1 MFHQVR
7 FQLRLS
13 LYDLVDPSRP
23 QNVLVPYQFSTGP
36 DRNKFIQTG
45 RFQPYGMHRAGTA
58 EHVNVDA
65 QVASELTPSVGS
77 QTPEPSGEIDEL
89 AADDEPVSN
98 FIFLT

>member
-36 DRNKFIQTG
+36 DRNKLIPTG

-58 EHVNVDA
+58 EPGNANA
-65 QVASELTPSVGS
+65 QAVPEHTPSIGS
-77 QTPEPSGEIDEL
+77 QTTEPSGEIDEL